1 MAADD
6 EADLEAG
13 PEDEDHG
20 EARVPEHLQ
29 AHRGHQT
36 SLKQQL

>member
-1 MAADD
+1 MAEDD
-6 EADLEAG
+6 KDDLEAG

-20 EARVPEHLQ
+20 EARVPQHLQ

-36 SLKQQL
+36 SPKQQL